1 MRRRPRVSRRGL
13 AGGLALLAALVVG
26 AALAPDLSP
35 EASGASPAVL
45 NRIAQKNERA
55 ASEAAARMRAASEA
69 TARAADSNR
78 AAAERGP
85 DAARP

>member
-1 MRRRPRVSRRGL
+1 MRRRLGLSRRGL

-35 EASGASPAVL
+35 EASGAPPAVL

-55 ASEAAARMRAASEA
+55 ASEAAARMRAESEA
-69 TARAADSNR
+69 TARAVDSRR